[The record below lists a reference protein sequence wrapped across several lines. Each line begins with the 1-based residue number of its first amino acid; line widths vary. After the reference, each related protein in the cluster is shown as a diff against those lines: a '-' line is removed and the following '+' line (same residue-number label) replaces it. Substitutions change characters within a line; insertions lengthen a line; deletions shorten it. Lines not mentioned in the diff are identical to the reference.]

1 MIEYRFYWYLGIP
14 AVLMLF
20 IYWLGA
26 KIQSHK
32 FVPQTETIN
41 EVIWYMFYL
50 LIEIS
55 VAILLMKFAKYLV
68 VGLLSPLLTKLSAKT
83 ENILTGNK
91 YPWNFKQLVNDVKR
105 AMRII
110 VRNLMWEYFFFL
122 IILIVSFIGWDD
134 PKSSPIFYLTFVIG
148 FYYYG
153 FAFMDY
159 INERRRLTMDESIAF
174 MRENRGLAIVIGG
187 VYSILILVPVDIS
200 VLFNFSAFK
209 VDFFPAL
216 GNFSLN
222 LFLWICA
229 STAPILAIIAATIAM
244 DDLVDLTTNEY
255 SLSDDDDE

>member
-1 MIEYRFYWYLGIP
+1 MRFLKNMAFGVRSYWKAIKFMIEYRFYWYLGIP

-41 EVIWYMFYL
+41 EVIWYLFFL
-50 LIEIS
+50 LVEIS

-68 VGLLSPLLTKLSAKT
+68 VGLLSPLLAQLSQKT

-122 IILIVSFIGWDD
+122 IILTVSFIG
-134 PKSSPIFYLTFVIG
+134 
-148 FYYYG
+148 
-153 FAFMDY
+153 
-159 INERRRLTMDESIAF
+159 
-174 MRENRGLAIVIGG
+174 
-187 VYSILILVPVDIS
+187 
-200 VLFNFSAFK
+200 
-209 VDFFPAL
+209 
-216 GNFSLN
+216 
-222 LFLWICA
+222 
-229 STAPILAIIAATIAM
+229 
-244 DDLVDLTTNEY
+244 
-255 SLSDDDDE
+255 